1 MIHYRVLLEAYLPRY
16 SFLEEEIIEIIDP
29 ADEFNPILVKL
40 ICSQE
45 KHF

>member
-1 MIHYRVLLEAYLPRY
+1 MIIFH
-16 SFLEEEIIEIIDP
+16 EEENYFIDP
-29 ADEFNPILVKL
+29 ADKFDPSTVKL